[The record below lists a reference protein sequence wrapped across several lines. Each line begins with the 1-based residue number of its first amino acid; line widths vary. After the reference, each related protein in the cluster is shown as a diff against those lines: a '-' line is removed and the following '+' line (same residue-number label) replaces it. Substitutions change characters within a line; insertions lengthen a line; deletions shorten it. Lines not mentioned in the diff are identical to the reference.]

1 VASLPKKWY
10 EITKA
15 LPGYDPFEQSE
26 GYVFDPV
33 EADRRIRFVEAA
45 CTHVKGKL
53 AGEPIKLELWQ
64 KALHANLFAWKK
76 EQKNPEYDPNTG
88 VLLSDR
94 RYRESF
100 VYVPR
105 GNAKT
110 TNAATIVLSCMC
122 LDNEPGAE
130 CYSAAAER
138 EQARLCFEC
147 VEGMIRNRPELTEMY
162 SIFKYSIV
170 LGDNSYKAISADAKS
185 KHGFNAHLV
194 VNDELHAHKDGELT
208 ETLMTSTLKRSQP
221 LVVHLTT
228 ADFDRVSICNQK
240 YDYACKVRDNLIHDP
255 AFLPVIYE
263 AEPDDDWESEETWEK
278 ANPNWAV
285 MDHDYFRRECQR
297 AISDPAYRNTFK
309 RLHLNLKTSSNVS
322 AFDMVHWDD
331 CDARKDAETVKEK
344 PCYAALDVSSK
355 QDLTAFV
362 IVVPEYADESDEISI
377 ESVDVFSW
385 FWVPEEA
392 VSRRSREKSLF
403 ATYSGWSETGDLF
416 IQHGQRINQDEIREF
431 INCKR
436 DEGWNIQSIAYD
448 PWNAEAIRQGLE
460 ADEFEMLEFTQT
472 IKNFSEPFKDLVS
485 LCTEHKVRHG
495 EQPVLRWN
503 AANCVAYEDP
513 NGNMRPDKKNSID
526 KIDGIVGMIMAHA
539 LAMQERVDESGGF
552 LLA

>member
-1 VASLPKKWY
+1 MASLPKKWY
-10 EITKA
+10 EIVQA
-15 LPGYDPFEQSE
+15 LPGYDPFEQAE
-26 GYVFDPV
+26 GYHFDV
-33 EADRRIRFVEAA
+33 EEADRRIQFVEAA

-53 AGEPIKLELWQ
+53 AGEPIELELWQ
-64 KALHANLFAWKK
+64 KSLHANLFGWKK
-76 EQKNPEYDPNTG
+76 PSGE
-88 VLLSDR
+88 R

-147 VEGMIRNRPELTEMY
+147 VEGMIHNREELEEL
-162 SIFKYSIV
+162 FKVLKYSIV
-170 LGDNSYKAISADAKS
+170 KGDNAYKAISADAKS

-228 ADFDRVSICNQK
+228 ADYDRVSICNQK
-240 YDYACKVRDNLIHDP
+240 YDYACKVRDGLINDP

-263 AEPDDDWESEETWEK
+263 ASPEDDWQDPATWEK

-285 MDHDYFRRECQR
+285 MDHEYFEREATR
-297 AISDPAYRNTFK
+297 AESDPAYRNTFK

-322 AFDMVHWDD
+322 AFDMAHWDD
-331 CDARKDAETVKEK
+331 CDERNDLEDVFEK

-355 QDLTAFV
+355 SDLTAFV
-362 IVVPEYADESDEISI
+362 IVVPEYKDESEEISI
-377 ESVDVFSW
+377 ESLDVFSW

-392 VSRRSREKSLF
+392 ISRRSREKSLF
-403 ATYSGWSETGDLF
+403 ATYSGWAEMGELF
-416 IQHGQRINQDEIREF
+416 VQSGQRIDQDEVRAF
-431 INCKR
+431 INELSE
-436 DEGWNIQSIAYD
+436 EGWNIQSIAYD

-460 ADEFEMLEFTQT
+460 SDGFEMVEFMQT
-472 IKNFSEPFKDLVS
+472 TKNFSEPFKDLVS
-485 LCTEHKVRHG
+485 LVTEGKVRHG
-495 EQPVLRWN
+495 GHPVLRWN
-503 AANCVAYEDP
+503 AANCVAYTDA
-513 NGNMRPDKKNSID
+513 NGNIRPDKKNSID
-526 KIDGIVGMIMAHA
+526 KIDGIVSLIMSYAMS
-539 LAMQERVDESGGF
+539 MQERIENEGGF
-552 LLA
+552 LLL

>member
-1 VASLPKKWY
+1 VAKVSKEWDRILK
-10 EITKA
+10 I

-26 GYVFDPV
+26 GYVFDAE
-33 EADRRIRFVEAA
+33 EAQLRIDFVEAA
-45 CTHVKGKL
+45 CTHIKGKL
-53 AGEPIKLELWQ
+53 AGTPIKLEDWQ
-64 KALHANLFAWKK
+64 KSLHANMFGWKK
-76 EQKNPEYDPNTG
+76 PSGE
-88 VLLSDR
+88 R
-94 RYRESF
+94 RYREVF

-147 VEGMIRNRPELTEMY
+147 VEGMIKNRPELEKRFN
-162 SIFKYSIV
+162 IFKYSITR
-170 LGDNSYKAISADAKS
+170 GDNSYKAISAEAKS

-228 ADFDRVSICNQK
+228 ADFDRVSICNSK
-240 YDYACKVRDNLIHDP
+240 YDYACKVRDGMILDP
-255 AFLPVIYE
+255 AFLPIIYE
-263 AEPDDDWESEETWEK
+263 ASEEDDWEDEATWEK
-278 ANPNWAV
+278 ANPNWPV
-285 MDHDYFRRECQR
+285 MDHDYFRRECKR
-297 AISDPAYRNTFK
+297 AVSDPAYRNTFK
-309 RLHLNLKTSSNVS
+309 RLHLDMKTSSNVS

-331 CDARKDAETVKEK
+331 CDERNPVDSVKGK
-344 PCYAALDVSSK
+344 PCYASLDVSSK
-355 QDLTAFV
+355 SDLTAL
-362 IVVPEYADESDEISI
+362 IIEVPYYKDDSDEISI
-377 ESVDVFSW
+377 ESVDIFSW

-403 ATYSGWSETGDLF
+403 ATYSGWAELEQLF
-416 IQHGQRINQDEIREF
+416 IQPGQRIDQDVIRAF
-431 INCKR
+431 INQLR
-436 DEGWNIQSIAYD
+436 DEGWNIQSIGYD

-460 ADEFEMLEFTQT
+460 ADGFEMIEFMQT

-485 LCTEHKVRHG
+485 LVAEHKVRHG
-495 EQPVLRWN
+495 MQPVLRWN
-503 AANCVAYEDP
+503 ASNCVAYSDP
-513 NGNMRPDKKNSID
+513 NGNIRPDKKNSID

-539 LAMQERVDESGGF
+539 VAMQEHVEESGGMI
-552 LLA
+552 LL

>member
-1 VASLPKKWY
+1 MATVAIDWDRILRV
-10 EITKA
+10 
-15 LPGYDPFEQSE
+15 LPGYDPFEQA
-26 GYVFDPV
+26 GDCWFDED
-33 EADRRIRFVEAA
+33 EATRRVQFVEAA

-53 AGEPIKLELWQ
+53 AGQPIELEDWQ
-64 KALHANLFAWKK
+64 KALHGNLFGWKRT
-76 EQKNPEYDPNTG
+76 NG
-88 VLLSDR
+88 DR
-94 RYRESF
+94 RFRESF

-122 LDNEPGAE
+122 LDKEPGAE

-147 VEGMIRNRPELTEMY
+147 VEGMIHNRNELERLFEV
-162 SIFKYSIV
+162 FKYSIV
-170 LGDNSYKAISADAKS
+170 HGDNSYKAISADAKS

-228 ADFDRVSICNQK
+228 ADYDRPSICNSK
-240 YDYACKVRDNLIHDP
+240 YDYACKVRDGLVHDP

-263 AEPDDDWESEETWEK
+263 ASEEDDWEDEATWEK

-285 MDHDYFRRECQR
+285 MDHEYFRRECAR
-297 AISDPAYRNTFK
+297 AMTDPTYRNTFK

-322 AFDMVHWDD
+322 AFDIAHWDK
-331 CDARKDAETVKEK
+331 CDERNEAEEVMSRN
-344 PCYAALDVSSK
+344 CYAALDVSSK
-355 QDLTAFV
+355 ADLTSFV
-362 IVVPEYADESDEISI
+362 IVVPEYSEKSGETSVESC
-377 ESVDVFSW
+377 DVFSW

-403 ATYSGWSETGDLF
+403 ATYSGWSEQGHLNV
-416 IQHGQRINQDEIREF
+416 QSGQRIDQDEIREF
-431 INCKR
+431 INALKE
-436 DEGWNIQSIAYD
+436 DGWNIKQIAYD

-460 ADEFEMLEFTQT
+460 NDGFEMVEFGQT

-485 LCTEHKVRHG
+485 LVSEHKVRHG
-495 EQPVLRWN
+495 GHPVLRWN
-503 AANCVAYEDP
+503 ASNCVSHSDP
-513 NGNMRPDKKNSID
+513 NGNIRPDKKNSID
-526 KIDGIVGMIMAHA
+526 KIDGVVSTIMAYG
-539 LAMQERVDESGGF
+539 LAMQEKEIVSWGIAV
-552 LLA
+552 L

>member
-1 VASLPKKWY
+1 MAAIPKKWL
-10 EITKA
+10 EIINA
-15 LPGYDPFEQSE
+15 LPGYDPLEQSD
-26 GYVFDPV
+26 GYYFDAE
-33 EADRRIRFVEAA
+33 EADLRVKFVEAA

-64 KALHANLFAWKK
+64 KSLHANLFGWKK
-76 EQKNPEYDPNTG
+76 EGTEE
-88 VLLSDR
+88 R

-122 LDNEPGAE
+122 LDKEPGAE

-147 VEGMIRNRPELTEMY
+147 VEGMIRNRPELEELFQT
-162 SIFKYSIV
+162 FKYSIV
-170 LGDNSYKAISADAKS
+170 RGDNSYKAISADAKS

-228 ADFDRVSICNQK
+228 ADYDRVSICNQK
-240 YDYACKVRDNLIHDP
+240 YDYACKVRDGLILDP

-263 AEPDDDWESEETWEK
+263 ADESDDWEDEATWEK
-278 ANPNWAV
+278 ANPNWSV
-285 MDHDYFRRECQR
+285 MDHEYFRRECKR
-297 AISDPAYRNTFK
+297 AASDPAYRNTFK

-322 AFDMVHWDD
+322 AFDMVYWDG
-331 CDARKDAETVKEK
+331 CDERTPAELAREK

-355 QDLTAFV
+355 QDLTSFV
-362 IVVPEYADESDEISI
+362 VTVPEYADDSDEISI
-377 ESVDVFSW
+377 ESMDVYSW

-392 VSRRSREKSLF
+392 VARRSREKSLF
-403 ATYSGWSETGDLF
+403 ATYSGWSETGDLT
-416 IQHGQRINQDEIREF
+416 IQQGQRINQDEIREF
-431 INCKR
+431 INELPKA
-436 DEGWNIQSIAYD
+436 GWNIQSIAYD

-460 ADEFEMLEFTQT
+460 ADGFNMIEFTQT
-472 IKNFSEPFKDLVS
+472 LKHFSEPFKDLVS
-485 LCTEHKVRHG
+485 LVSEHKVRHG
-495 EQPVLRWN
+495 KQPVLRWN
-503 AANCVAYEDP
+503 ASNCVSFSDA
-513 NGNMRPDKKNSID
+513 NGNIRPDKKKSID
-526 KIDGIVGMIMAHA
+526 KIDGIVSLIMAHA
-539 LAMQERVDESGGF
+539 TAMQERVEESGGLI
-552 LLA
+552 LL

>member
-1 VASLPKKWY
+1 MVAMSSEWL
-10 EITKA
+10 EIVQA
-15 LPGYDPFEQSE
+15 LPGYDPLEQAD
-26 GYVFDPV
+26 GYHFDDE
-33 EADRRIRFVEAA
+33 EAALRIQFVEAA

-64 KALHANLFAWKK
+64 KSLHANLFGWKK
-76 EQKNPEYDPNTG
+76 PSGE
-88 VLLSDR
+88 R

-147 VEGMIRNRPELTEMY
+147 VEGMIHNREELEDL
-162 SIFKYSIV
+162 FKVLKYSIV
-170 LGDNSYKAISADAKS
+170 KDDNSYKAISADAKS

-228 ADFDRVSICNQK
+228 ADYDRLSICNQK
-240 YDYACKVRDNLIHDP
+240 YDYACKVRDGLIHDP

-263 AEPDDDWESEETWEK
+263 ASEADDWQDPATWEK
-278 ANPNWAV
+278 ANPNWPV
-285 MDHDYFRRECQR
+285 MDHEYFAREATR
-297 AISDPAYRNTFK
+297 AESDPAYRNTFK

-322 AFDMVHWDD
+322 AFDMAHWDD
-331 CDARKDAETVKEK
+331 CDERNDLEDVFEK

-355 QDLTAFV
+355 SDLTSFV
-362 IVVPEYADESDEISI
+362 IVVPEYKDEAEEISI
-377 ESVDVFSW
+377 ESLDVFSW
-385 FWVPEEA
+385 FWVPEDA

-403 ATYSGWSETGDLF
+403 ATYSGWAETGELF
-416 IQHGQRINQDEIREF
+416 VQPGQRINQDEVREY
-431 INCKR
+431 INELSE
-436 DEGWNIQSIAYD
+436 EGWNIQSIAYD

-460 ADEFEMLEFTQT
+460 SDGFEMVEFTQT
-472 IKNFSEPFKDLVS
+472 LKHFSEPFKDLIS
-485 LCTEHKVRHG
+485 LVGEHKVRHG

-503 AANCVAYEDP
+503 AANCVSFSDA
-513 NGNMRPDKKNSID
+513 NGNIRPDKKNSID
-526 KIDGIVGMIMAHA
+526 KIDGIVSLIMAHA
-539 LAMQERVDESGGF
+539 MAMQERQVESWGITV
-552 LLA
+552 L